1 MAVNIPE
8 RKTKKQLYTEL
19 LAVVNEVMLEPEKK
33 DAYIAFIKHELELI
47 EKREEAKKAK
57 KKEDTLILEVYD
69 LLDDELQTLD
79 DIMTGFEDQPE
90 VTKAKVT
97 NKLSTLVRDGM
108 VEKDQIKVGSRK
120 LSAYRKV
127 ATEE

>member
-19 LAVVNEVMLEPEKK
+19 LAVVDEVMLELEKK
-33 DAYIAFIKHELELI
+33 EDYTAFIKHELELI

-57 KKEDTLILEVYD
+57 KKEDTLIFEVYD
-69 LLDDELQTLD
+69 LLNDELQTLD
-79 DIMTGFEDQPE
+79 DIMPGFEDQPE
-90 VTKAKVT
+90 VTRAKVT
-97 NKLSTLVRDGM
+97 NRLSTLVRDKM

-127 ATEE
+127 AVEE

>member
-33 DAYIAFIKHELELI
+33 EDYTEFIEHELELI

-57 KKEDTLILEVYD
+57 KKEDTLIHEVYD
-69 LLDDELQTLD
+69 LLNDELQTLE

-90 VTKAKVT
+90 VTRAKVT
-97 NKLSTLVRDGM
+97 NRLSALVKDGM
-108 VEKDQIKVGSRK
+108 VEKDQVKVGSRK

-127 ATEE
+127 TTEE

>member
-33 DAYIAFIKHELELI
+33 ENYAAFIEHELELI

-69 LLDDELQTLD
+69 LLDNELQTLD
-79 DIMTGFEDQPE
+79 DIMTSFEDQPE
-90 VTKAKVT
+90 VTRAKVT
-97 NKLSTLVRDGM
+97 NRLSTLVKDKM
-108 VEKDQIKVGSRK
+108 VEKDQVKVGSRK

-127 ATEE
+127 TTEE

>member
-19 LAVVNEVMLEPEKK
+19 LEVVNAVMLEPEKEE
-33 DAYIAFIKHELELI
+33 AYTAFIEHELELI

-97 NKLSTLVRDGM
+97 NRLSTLVRDGM
-108 VEKDQIKVGSRK
+108 VEKDQVKVGSRK

>member
-8 RKTKKQLYTEL
+8 RKTKKQLYTEF
-19 LAVVNEVMLEPEKK
+19 LAVVDEVMLEPEKK
-33 DAYIAFIKHELELI
+33 EDYTAFIKHELELI

-69 LLDDELQTLD
+69 LLNDELQTLD
-79 DIMTGFEDQPE
+79 DIMPGFEDQPE
-90 VTKAKVT
+90 VTRAKVT
-97 NKLSTLVRDGM
+97 NRLSTLVRDKM
-108 VEKDQIKVGSRK
+108 VEKDQVKVGSRK

-127 ATEE
+127 AAEE

>member
-1 MAVNIPE
+1 MAGNIPE

-33 DAYIAFIKHELELI
+33 EDYVAFIEHELELI

-57 KKEDTLILEVYD
+57 KKEDALILEVYD
-69 LLDDELQTLD
+69 LLNDELQTLD
-79 DIMTGFEDQPE
+79 DIMPGFEDQPE
-90 VTKAKVT
+90 VTRAKVT
-97 NKLSTLVRDGM
+97 NRLSTLVRDKM
-108 VEKDQIKVGSRK
+108 VEKDQVKVGSRK

-127 ATEE
+127 AAEE

>member
-33 DAYIAFIKHELELI
+33 EDYIAFIEHELELI

-57 KKEDTLILEVYD
+57 KKEDTLIHEVYD
-69 LLDDELQTLD
+69 LLNDELQTLD
-79 DIMTGFEDQPE
+79 DIMPGFEDQPE
-90 VTKAKVT
+90 VTRAKVT
-97 NKLSTLVRDGM
+97 NRLSTLVKDKM
-108 VEKDQIKVGSRK
+108 VEKDQVKVGSRK